1 MSSTSCTYVT
11 WLCKI
16 LVSVVFSRSVCIFC
30 SALCFVYLAPEY
42 INRHILLKAGYIEDV
57 WVYATYM
64 FAAWRSGDIRSA
76 LCFYAS
82 NATYIIFGGTIYY
95 MISCRQT
102 VLTVLKLDNFLLYV
116 ILSLFYKFFKLL
128 LNFCFCA

>member
-57 WVYATYM
+57 WVYATICLRLGVLVTFGVHSVSMHQMQRILY
-64 FAAWRSGDIRSA
+64 
-76 LCFYAS
+76 LEEQ
-82 NATYIIFGGTIYY
+82 YIT
-95 MISCRQT
+95 
-102 VLTVLKLDNFLLYV
+102 
-116 ILSLFYKFFKLL
+116 
-128 LNFCFCA
+128 